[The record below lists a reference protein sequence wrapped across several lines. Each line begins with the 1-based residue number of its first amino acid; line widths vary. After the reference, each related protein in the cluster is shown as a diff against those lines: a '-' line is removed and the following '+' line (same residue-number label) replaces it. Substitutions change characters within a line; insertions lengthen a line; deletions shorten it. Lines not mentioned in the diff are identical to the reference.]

1 MPPKRAPA
9 PEIKPPVDF
18 SPSIVLAD
26 SASLTGTHRVR
37 IASNTVV
44 HPRAKLNS
52 TLGPITIGRSC
63 IIGERTQLVAPDA
76 QGLTI
81 GDGVVVEVNALVEAR
96 EVGEGSTVEV
106 GVRVGKGA
114 RVGKHCKLAPLTR
127 VADGEVLEDYTVL
140 YGAGERRMDKSGQE
154 GARRKL
160 LEMHVESLR
169 VLIPSNASKWMS

>member
-18 SPSIVLAD
+18 SPSLVLAD
-26 SASLTGTHRVR
+26 SATLTGTHRIR
-37 IASNTVV
+37 IGANTVV
-44 HPRAKLNS
+44 HPRCKLNS

-63 IIGERTQLVAPDA
+63 IISERTQLVAPDA
-76 QGLTI
+76 QGLAI

-106 GVRVGKGA
+106 G
-114 RVGKHCKLAPLTR
+114 HCKLAPLTR

-140 YGAGERRMDKSGQE
+140 YGAGERRIDKSGQE